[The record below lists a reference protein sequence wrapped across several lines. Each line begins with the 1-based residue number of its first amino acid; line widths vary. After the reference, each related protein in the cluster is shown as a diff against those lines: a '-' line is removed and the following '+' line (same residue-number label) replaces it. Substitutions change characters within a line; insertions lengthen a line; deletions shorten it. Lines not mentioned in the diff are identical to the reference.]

1 MTSFDLVNNVA
12 MNLEEI
18 NNVEET
24 INIFLDLLDVGQP
37 DLGDGLAV
45 EKSKW
50 LINLGHL
57 YGSQLG
63 MSFVSTSIQ
72 QMVCLR

>member
-1 MTSFDLVNNVA
+1 
-12 MNLEEI
+12 MNLEKI
-18 NNVEET
+18 YNVEAT
-24 INIFLDLLDVGQP
+24 MNIFLDLLDVGQP
-37 DLGDGLAV
+37 DIENEMAV

-63 MSFVSTSIQ
+63 MSFISTSIQ
-72 QMVCLR
+72 QIVCLR